1 MLPKAHLT
9 SHSRM
14 SDYRWVIIPLWL
26 PGSLRS
32 LLYSSSV
39 YSFHL
44 FLISSVSVRS
54 IPFLSFFL
62 IFYFIFNLKTLY
74 WFCHISTWIRHR
86 YTHVPHPEPSSLLP
100 PRTIPLGHPS
110 APAPSI
116 PYPASN
122 LDWRLISYMILYC
135 APLCMKC
142 SLGISKFLEEISSLS
157 HSIVFLY
164 FIPQFTIHLSLLAIF
179 WNSAFKWVYRSF
191 SPLFL
196 LLFFSQL
203 LVKPPQT
210 IILPFCISFSWGW
223 YWLIPASCTMSR
235 TSVQSS
241 SGTLSIKYI
250 LKIDTVDL

>member
-1 MLPKAHLT
+1 MLKAF
-9 SHSRM
+9 S
-14 SDYRWVIIPLWL
+14 
-26 PGSLRS
+26 
-32 LLYSSSV
+32 
-39 YSFHL
+39 
-44 FLISSVSVRS
+44 ISIQKIV
-54 IPFLSFFL
+54 FFL
-62 IFYFIFNLKTLY
+62 IVLYFLTLQY
-74 WFCHISTWIRHR
+74 CIGFAIYQYESATGIHC
-86 YTHVPHPEPSSLLP
+86 VPQPEPSSLIL
-100 PRTIPLGHPS
+100 PRTIPLGPPS

-116 PYPASN
+116 QYPASN

-135 APLCMKC
+135 AHLCMKC

-210 IILPFCISFSWGW
+210 IILPFCISFSWG
-223 YWLIPASCTMSR
+223 
-235 TSVQSS
+235 
-241 SGTLSIKYI
+241 
-250 LKIDTVDL
+250 